1 MPDLQSPLA
10 VEEIDRPLAQTFG
23 MRKGVVSH
31 VYERN
36 VSMTTRDGVTLRANV
51 WRPAE
56 GKAPTLLVR
65 NPYDKDAPASAGSP
79 RESFPA
85 VFSFVNAGYAVVIQ
99 DVRGA
104 FESDGAFAPKINE
117 IADGEDLMV
126 WLAEQDWYD
135 GTVGAFGS
143 SYLGMTQWGLAL
155 GDNPGLKAIAPTVAA
170 ANWYSGLWYSPG
182 GALRLSLVTFWNAMM
197 YASEEQRSLKRAESI
212 DDSALLRLGGA
223 LLDPLPLN
231 ESTPVVSLPVLGTGR
246 WLDEWLAHPDF
257 DEYWKAQDWSARIG
271 EVTVP
276 VLATGGWYDL
286 KVHESVADFVR
297 VRTHGG
303 SEEAREQSRLVIGPW
318 DHVNWSGSFPD
329 RYFGVLAAEDLAP
342 SHVEFFDEHLKG
354 ISPETPAPRVRIFVM
369 GIDQWREETDWPLP
383 DTRYTDYHLT
393 SGGSANTRDGDGTL
407 QLEAPGA
414 EASDE
419 FRYDPRDPLP
429 TAGGALLPN
438 LPGLVGPVDQR
449 VIDSRPDVLCY
460 TSPVLTEPV
469 EVTGFIE
476 LKVFVSA
483 STVDTDITAKLVDV
497 FPDGRAINLCDG
509 ILRLRY
515 RNSLSEPELMTPGHV
530 YEVTVPMSVTSNVF
544 LPGHRIRLDVSG
556 SNFPHYDRNSNTGG
570 VISSEA
576 LEDMIVAD
584 TTIHHGGT
592 RPSRL
597 VLPIIER

>member
-1 MPDLQSPLA
+1 MPY
-10 VEEIDRPLAQTFG
+10 
-23 MRKGVVSH
+23 

-36 VSMTTRDGVTLRANV
+36 VPVTTRDGVTLRANV
-51 WRPAE
+51 WHPAK

-65 NPYDKDAPASAGSP
+65 HPYDKEAGLSAGSATSSIP
-79 RESFPA
+79 SLL
-85 VFSFVNAGYAVVIQ
+85 SFVNAGYAVVMQ

-104 FESDGAFAPKINE
+104 FESDGVFTPKVNE
-117 IADGEDLMV
+117 LTDGEDVMA
-126 WLAEQDWYD
+126 WLAEQNWYD
-135 GTVGAFGS
+135 GTVGAYGA

-155 GDNPGLKAIAPTVAA
+155 GDNPDLKAIAPVQTS

-182 GALRLSLVTFWNAMM
+182 GAMCLSLMTFWNAMM
-197 YASEEQRSLKRAESI
+197 FAYEEQRSLKRAEST
-212 DDSALLRLGGA
+212 DNSALLRLGGA
-223 LLDPLPLN
+223 MLDPLALN
-231 ESTPVVSLPVLGTGR
+231 EPTPVASHPVLGPGR
-246 WLDEWLAHPDF
+246 WMDDWLAHPDF
-257 DEYWKAQDWSARIG
+257 DEYWKAQDWSARIS

-276 VLATGGWYDL
+276 ALTTGGWYDL
-286 KVHESVADFVR
+286 KVHGQVADFVR
-297 VRTHGG
+297 LRTHGG

-318 DHVNWSGSFPD
+318 DHINMSGSYPD

-342 SHVEFFDEHLKG
+342 SHIEFFDQHLKG
-354 ISPETPAPRVRIFVM
+354 TAPETPAPRVRIFVM

-393 SGGSANTRDGDGTL
+393 SGGSANTRDGDGAL
-407 QLEAPGA
+407 QLETPAT
-414 EASDE
+414 EARDE

-429 TAGGALLPN
+429 TAGGALLPAE
-438 LPGLVGPVDQR
+438 PGLVGPVDQR
-449 VIDSRPDVLCY
+449 VVDSRADVLCY
-460 TSPVLTEPV
+460 TGLVLTEPV
-469 EVTGFIE
+469 EVTGFVE

-515 RNSLSEPELMTPGHV
+515 RNSLSEPELMTPGQV

-570 VISSEA
+570 NISSEA
-576 LEDMIVAD
+576 LEDMVVAD
-584 TTIHHGGT
+584 TTIHHGGA

-597 VLPIIER
+597 VLPVIDR